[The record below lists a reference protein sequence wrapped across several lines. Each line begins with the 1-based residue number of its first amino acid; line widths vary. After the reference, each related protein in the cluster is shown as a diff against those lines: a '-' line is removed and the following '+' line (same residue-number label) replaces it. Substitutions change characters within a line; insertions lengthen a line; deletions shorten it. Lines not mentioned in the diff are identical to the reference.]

1 MEAADWKSAQGLR
14 GNYQD
19 MGPDWTVPQVTE
31 SYSAAE
37 HEVWRKLCARQSRL
51 VRTHATPEFLATLGA
66 LDFGDGIPRIGD
78 ISELLR
84 KRSGWEIV
92 GVPGFLPDDIF
103 FGHLAE
109 RRFPVTV
116 WIRKPEEFD
125 YIVEPDIFHDLF
137 GHVPLLADPVFADF
151 MQLYGTHAREADALG
166 GAAMLS
172 RLYWYTVEFGLI
184 RGADGLKAYGAGL
197 LSSPGEIAYAL
208 EDPRPHRAP
217 FDLVHCL
224 RTGFRID
231 EYQKIY
237 FVVESYSQLF
247 ESLETADLAACF
259 RDCKDDPPLIQ
270 RPRTSRID
278 ILIPAAR

>member
-1 MEAADWKSAQGLR
+1 MEAADWKSSQGLR
-14 GNYQD
+14 GDYRD

-31 SYSAAE
+31 SYGAAD
-37 HEVWRKLCARQSRL
+37 HDVWRKLCARQSRL
-51 VRTHATPEFLATLGA
+51 VRKYATREFLATLGA
-66 LDFGDGIPRIGD
+66 LDFGDRIPCFDD
-78 ISELLR
+78 ISDLLR

-109 RRFPVTV
+109 RRFPVTI
-116 WIRKPEEFD
+116 WIRRPEEFD

-151 MQLYGTHAREADALG
+151 MQLYGTCAREAEALG

-197 LSSPGEIAYAL
+197 LSSPGEIVHAL
-208 EDPRPHRAP
+208 EDARPHRAR
-217 FDLVHCL
+217 FDLMRCL

-231 EYQKIY
+231 EYQKTY
-237 FVVESYSQLF
+237 FVVDSYGQLF
-247 ESLETADLAACF
+247 ESLENADLAACF
-259 RDCKDDPPLIQ
+259 RECRGDGPLDPA
-270 RPRTSRID
+270 T
-278 ILIPAAR
+278 AHVTH

>member
-19 MGPDWTVPQVTE
+19 MGLDWTVPQVSE
-31 SYSAAE
+31 SYRAAD
-37 HEVWRKLCARQSRL
+37 HDVWRKLCARQSLL
-51 VRTHATPEFLATLGA
+51 VHRHATPEFLATLGA
-66 LDFGDGIPRIGD
+66 LAFGDGIPCFDD
-78 ISELLR
+78 ISNLLR

-92 GVPGFLPDDIF
+92 GVPGFLPDRVF

-116 WIRKPEEFD
+116 WIRTPDEFD
-125 YIVEPDIFHDLF
+125 YIVEPDLFHDLF

-151 MQLYGTHAREADALG
+151 MQLYGTRARVAEALG

-197 LSSPGEIAYAL
+197 LSSPGEIVHAL
-208 EDPRPHRAP
+208 EDPRPHRVP
-217 FDLVHCL
+217 FDLVRCL

-231 EYQKIY
+231 EYQKAY
-237 FVVESYSQLF
+237 FVIESYDDLF
-247 ESLETADLAACF
+247 ESLENADLAACF
-259 RDCKDDPPLIQ
+259 RECKDHAPLDPAVADPLH
-270 RPRTSRID
+270 
-278 ILIPAAR
+278 